1 MLCRHCDRKMTAL
14 TTVVPFDYLPEDERK
29 PTTPQLVRRGMPA
42 HRACY
47 PCNNIVPV
55 DTT

>member
-1 MLCRHCDRKMTAL
+1 MLCRHCDKKMTAL
-14 TTVVPFDYLPEDERK
+14 TTVVPYDSLPEEERK

-55 DTT
+55 DAT